1 MAEISAKRQVPT
13 DMPTCLARYTTVAD
27 KLYFGDGK
35 HRFYMERCCG
45 AACEGTVCIKCSIK
59 NQVKTQDVRTFDHGF
74 VGEAYP
80 AKSQLFDSPYYHAGV
95 LKFGAPTQED
105 LERAMEAKRKAQGG
119 TATAT
124 VTTATPVAPVP
135 KPRGRPKSSAKA
147 LSEAVPE
154 ASNDVT
160 SRTKVLAENKPKKEA
175 KPKKEVVPKPKQTN
189 KAEVVIAKPQEAAI
203 VHILPQEGMVETMDE
218 PLVVREV
225 IRIVLKPFTHGSTK
239 YWRDS
244 DREKLYSCTKDGK
257 RGSYVGRWDSV
268 NQCIVKDAYDSDED

>member
-1 MAEISAKRQVPT
+1 
-13 DMPTCLARYTTVAD
+13 MPICLARYTTVAD

-45 AACEGTVCIKCSIK
+45 AACDGQVCPKCLIK

-74 VGEAYP
+74 VGGAYT

-95 LKFGAPTQED
+95 LKFGSPTQED
-105 LERAMEAKRKAQGG
+105 IEKAMEAQRKARGG
-119 TATAT
+119 TATA
-124 VTTATPVAPVP
+124 APALAPVSVSAPTPAP

-147 LSEAVPE
+147 LAAASPE
-154 ASNDVT
+154 
-160 SRTKVLAENKPKKEA
+160 
-175 KPKKEVVPKPKQTN
+175 KEVTPKETPKA
-189 KAEVVIAKPQEAAI
+189 KAKQIKKTEVIVAKPQEAAV
-203 VHILPQEGMVETMDE
+203 VHTLPQEGMVETMDD

-257 RGSYVGRWDSV
+257 RGAYVGRWDSV
-268 NQCIVKDAYDSDED
+268 HETIVRDAYDSDEE

>member
-1 MAEISAKRQVPT
+1 MTDSLLSFSANQ
-13 DMPTCLARYTTVAD
+13 MPICLARYTTVAD

-35 HRFYMERCCG
+35 HRFYVERCCG
-45 AACEGTVCIKCSIK
+45 AQCDGQVCPKCQIK
-59 NQVKTQDVRTFDHGF
+59 NQVKTQDCRTFDHGF
-74 VGEAYP
+74 VGGAYT

-95 LKFGAPTQED
+95 LKFGSPTQED
-105 LERAMEAKRKAQGG
+105 IEKAMEAQRKARGG
-119 TATAT
+119 TAA
-124 VTTATPVAPVP
+124 VAPTPAPVIAPAP

-147 LSEAVPE
+147 LATASSEKETP
-154 ASNDVT
+154 
-160 SRTKVLAENKPKKEA
+160 KPKA
-175 KPKKEVVPKPKQTN
+175 KPKTKDSKKTEVI
-189 KAEVVIAKPQEAAI
+189 IAKPQEATV
-203 VHILPQEGMVETMDE
+203 VHTLPQEGMVETMDD

-268 NQCIVKDAYDSDED
+268 HETIVRDAYDSDEE